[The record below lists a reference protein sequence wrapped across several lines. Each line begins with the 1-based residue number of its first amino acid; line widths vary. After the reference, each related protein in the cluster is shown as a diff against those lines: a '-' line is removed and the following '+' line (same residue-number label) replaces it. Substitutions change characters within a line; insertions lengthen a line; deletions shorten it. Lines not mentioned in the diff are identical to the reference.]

1 MSSQELGWLTHYWGR
16 QGQPGLT
23 NNNVQE
29 EQSAVCL
36 AVKIIPLTGKY
47 LIFSPQTRTDEAE
60 KTSSLLP
67 AVFPLPSSSWKVK
80 LQVLRLGQRWSSS
93 GAGGGGGRCW
103 RFLTPRQL
111 PPVWVS
117 DLRHR
122 SASERNTGQ
131 MMAPNMILLPLHC
144 ILASPIHYPSNKHI
158 NY

>member
-16 QGQPGLT
+16 QGQPSLT

-29 EQSAVCL
+29 EQSAVSSLSCSENNPTHWEISHFL
-36 AVKIIPLTGKY
+36 
-47 LIFSPQTRTDEAE
+47 SSN
-60 KTSSLLP
+60 SSLLP